1 MPIWYPP
8 MYPGV
13 IFLGMFALI
22 TDNLWISLSSWG
34 LGDLP
39 PKVVDPLA
47 DWFTHRVIVPICI
60 FLVAFSFHSFRAWP
74 GLAWPGLTWPD
85 LGNED
90 IDSDT
95 SANILSRFS
104 LAMNVTL
111 SPSDGFRSND
121 HWIRYTHYKKCNPHE
136 GLMENK
142 RGSFMNQ
149 ASWRPWCS
157 GSVCGFVFG

>member
-1 MPIWYPP
+1 MDKFIIMRTWRSAPESGRSIGRLIHTSCDSSRVHLPHS
-8 MYPGV
+8 
-13 IFLGMFALI
+13 IFI
-22 TDNLWISLSSWG
+22 
-34 LGDLP
+34 P
-39 PKVVDPLA
+39 
-47 DWFTHRVIVPICI
+47 
-60 FLVAFSFHSFRAWP
+60 FLP
-74 GLAWPGLTWPD
+74 GLAWPGLAWPD

-111 SPSDGFRSND
+111 SASDGFRSND
-121 HWIRYTHYKKCNPHE
+121 HWTRYTHYKKCNPHE

-157 GSVCGFVFG
+157 GSVCGFVVFG